1 MPVKRPVKKDAP
13 RGRPTLY
20 KREYCQKV
28 VEMMGQGLS
37 IAAFCS
43 EIGVGRDAVYN
54 WQGQYPE
61 FDLAC
66 KAAKEASQR
75 WWEKLAMLIAS
86 GKNKD
91 IDDKGKALSQYKN
104 ANHGMVMF
112 MMGRRFPD
120 YYARKETIIESTS
133 SSRKDVI
140 RSLSMEE
147 RIEFISKYQ
156 KLINELSEKNDD

>member
-1 MPVKRPVKKDAP
+1 MPVKRPVKKNAP
-13 RGRPTLY
+13 AGRPTKY
-20 KREYCQKV
+20 KREYCDLV

-37 IAAFCS
+37 LAAFCS
-43 EIGVGRDAVYN
+43 EIKVGRDTVYN
-54 WQGQYPE
+54 WAGQYPE
-61 FDLAC
+61 FALAC
-66 KAAKEASQR
+66 KTGKEAAQR

-91 IDDKGKALSQYKN
+91 VDEKGKPTSQYKN

-120 YYARKETIIESTS
+120 YYARKENIIESES

-140 RSLSMEE
+140 KGLSLEE
-147 RIEFISKYQ
+147 RVEFISKYQ
-156 KLINELSEKNDD
+156 KLIGELSEKIDD